1 MTQQRITVI
10 RGDGIGPDII
20 DSAIQI
26 LTRLAVILF
35 MTTQTLVLWP

>member
-20 DSAIQI
+20 DAATQI
-26 LTRLAVILF
+26 LDKGVSGISG
-35 MTTQTLVLWP
+35 